1 MKLRLCSQLPLLIA
15 ACSAACGVQAATVW
29 NESVNG
35 DLSSN
40 GLSPTALIM
49 SSGANTIIGT
59 MGNGGQGIDRDYFS
73 FAVPDGSILSAIK
86 LLNTTTV
93 SGSVSFIGI
102 QAGPQLTV
110 SPEGAG
116 ASNLLGYMH
125 YGTDLIGSN
134 LLTSLTTS
142 GSLPSGIY
150 SVWVQETGGP
160 VEYGFDFELTPV
172 PLPAAAP
179 LLLSGLLGMA
189 ALRRRRSAA

>member
-1 MKLRLCSQLPLLIA
+1 MKLRLCSQLLLLVA
-15 ACSAACGVQAATVW
+15 ASSAACGVQAATVW

-35 DLSSN
+35 DFSNN
-40 GLSPTALIM
+40 GLSPTALIL

-59 MGNGGQGIDRDYFS
+59 TGNSGQGVDRDYFS
-73 FAVPDGSILSAIK
+73 FAVPDGSILSAIQ

-110 SPEGAG
+110 APDGAG

-134 LLTSLTTS
+134 LLTSLATG
-142 GSLPSGIY
+142 GSLSSGTY

-179 LLLSGLLGMA
+179 LLLSGLLGIA
-189 ALRRRRSAA
+189 ALRRLSSY

>member
-1 MKLRLCSQLPLLIA
+1 MKLRLCSQLLLPVA
-15 ACSAACGVQAATVW
+15 ACSAACGVQAATAW

-35 DLSSN
+35 DFSNN
-40 GLSPTALIM
+40 GLSPTALLL

-59 MGNGGQGIDRDYFS
+59 TGNGGQGVDRDYFS
-73 FAVPDGSILSAIK
+73 FAVPDGSVLSAIQ

-110 SPEGAG
+110 APDGAG

-125 YGTDLIGSN
+125 YGADLIGSN
-134 LLTSLTTS
+134 LLASLTAG
-142 GSLPSGIY
+142 GSLSSGTY

-172 PLPAAAP
+172 PLPAAAW
-179 LLLSGLLGMA
+179 LLLSGLLGIA
-189 ALRRRRSAA
+189 ALRRLSSY

>member
-1 MKLRLCSQLPLLIA
+1 
-15 ACSAACGVQAATVW
+15 
-29 NESVNG
+29 
-35 DLSSN
+35 
-40 GLSPTALIM
+40 
-49 SSGANTIIGT
+49 
-59 MGNGGQGIDRDYFS
+59 
-73 FAVPDGSILSAIK
+73 
-86 LLNTTTV
+86 
-93 SGSVSFIGI
+93 
-102 QAGPQLTV
+102 
-110 SPEGAG
+110 
-116 ASNLLGYMH
+116 MH